1 MLIAFSGIDGSGKT
15 TQAQYVTSL
24 LQLEGLQVHYVHI
37 TRWTLVN
44 RLARLIQSGKMWYT
58 RHGKAQPRNDV
69 FTLTRHFVS
78 LLDVI
83 RFRVL
88 VTYQNN
94 IRRRVVVCDRFF
106 YDLVIHALYTGVMS
120 TKLEHFYWRVVPSP
134 TILILLD
141 VPPEI
146 AQQREGEHNQAYYQ
160 TKRKLYLER
169 APLWGA
175 IVINAIEMKKTQQ
188 MINQILRGHLENN
201 FD

>member
-1 MLIAFSGIDGSGKT
+1 MLITFSGIDGSGKT

-44 RLARLIQSGKMWYT
+44 SLGRLTQSGKTQHT
-58 RHGKAQPRNDV
+58 RDGAAQPRNDV
-69 FTLTRHFVS
+69 FTLMRHFVS

-88 VTYQNN
+88 VTYQDN
-94 IRRRVVVCDRFF
+94 IRRRAVVCDRFF
-106 YDLVIHALYTGVMS
+106 HDLGVHALYTGVMS
-120 TKLEHFYWRVVPSP
+120 TKFEHFYWRVVPSP

-146 AQQREGEHNQAYYQ
+146 AKQREGEHSLAYYQ
-160 TKRKLYLER
+160 IKRKLYLER

-175 IVINAIEMKKTQQ
+175 IVISAVEIEKTQQ
-188 MINQILRGHLENN
+188 MINQILRSHLENN